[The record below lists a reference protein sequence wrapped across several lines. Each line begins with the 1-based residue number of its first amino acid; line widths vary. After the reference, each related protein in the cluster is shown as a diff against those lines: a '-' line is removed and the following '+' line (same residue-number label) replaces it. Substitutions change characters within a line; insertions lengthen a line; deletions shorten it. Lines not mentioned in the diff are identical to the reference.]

1 MHMFQSLF
9 YLANALHVSGVT
21 ITHLQE
27 QKTTVTTTSGNRYT
41 VLLSVAIVEELE
53 LI

>member
-1 MHMFQSLF
+1 MLQSLF
-9 YLANALHVSGVT
+9 YLMIALRVSVII

-27 QKTTVTTTSGNRYT
+27 HKITATTTSGNRYT
-41 VLLSVAIVEELE
+41 LLLSVAIVVELE